1 MSWSYN
7 PLWIMLIKK
16 DIKRT
21 ELKKL
26 AGLNSSAIA
35 KMGRKEPVA
44 MDNLEKLC
52 KYFHCRIEDIV
63 EYVPDEEPLDDKE

>member
-16 DIKRT
+16 DLKRSELIKV
-21 ELKKL
+21 

-35 KMGRKEPVA
+35 KMGRKEAVS

-52 KYFHCRIEDIV
+52 KTFHCRIEDIV
-63 EYVPDEEPLDDKE
+63 EYVPDEE